1 MAFGPRS
8 QGRIAGYPI
17 GEDQSA
23 GLKAILQPA
32 DCSPGP
38 VMPVHIRGPS
48 APRDRDSRC
57 GGATAPRKIGMNS
70 GYHLGALPDGGGKAT
85 IARAASFAKSLASLL
100 EKEKVAY
107 DVGAYRDARPS
118 NLVRRDGRDEGCRSA
133 DALARFC
140 LRNCEGRSRQ
150 RMTFSRRL
158 V

>member
-107 DVGAYRDARPS
+107 DVGAYRDAPPGLRIWCGATVETKDVEALTPW
-118 NLVRRDGRDEGCRSA
+118 LDFAYATAKA
-133 DALARFC
+133 DLAK
-140 LRNCEGRSRQ
+140 G
-150 RMTFSRRL
+150 
-158 V
+158 